1 MAAYHQVCGMIHFTS
16 SVGWL
21 LVHRD
26 QLRAQRSVMTMGE
39 LCLYLLGWE
48 QNGFVYVFCSSYEVW
63 TTSVAPA
70 CCSLS
75 PEPVGFQSEASVNS
89 QVIRTASPAAKP
101 TVTFP
106 AAEHYP
112 LSSTYFPSH
121 WWNFGQTP
129 GMHPLQNHEHIT
141 GIGWC
146 QRWLSLKDKTKGL
159 DQKIHI

>member
-1 MAAYHQVCGMIHFTS
+1 VLTVYELRRLVKAAEVTAGLAESNGSLPPGLWYDSLYVICGLTACTPGS
-16 SVGWL
+16 APGP
-21 LVHRD
+21 
-26 QLRAQRSVMTMGE
+26 T
-39 LCLYLLGWE
+39 LGNDYGRTLPLPAR
-48 QNGFVYVFCSSYEVW
+48 NGFVYVFCSSYEVW

-121 WWNFGQTP
+121 
-129 GMHPLQNHEHIT
+129 
-141 GIGWC
+141 
-146 QRWLSLKDKTKGL
+146 
-159 DQKIHI
+159 